1 MNSWRNPSFH
11 YHKSETHAT
20 NSIAFRRRMQER
32 RRQALAT
39 AAEARSKVQPI
50 GGAKKQATK

>member
-1 MNSWRNPSFH
+1 MNSWRDPTFH

-32 RRQALAT
+32 RRQALAA
-39 AAEARSKVQPI
+39 AAETRSKVQPI
-50 GGAKKQATK
+50 AKKQAAK

>member
-1 MNSWRNPSFH
+1 MNHWRDPSFH

-32 RRQALAT
+32 RRQALA
-39 AAEARSKVQPI
+39 AASENRSKVRPI
-50 GGAKKQATK
+50 AGGKKQAQT

>member
-1 MNSWRNPSFH
+1 MNNWRDPSFH

-32 RRQALAT
+32 RRQALAA
-39 AAEARSKVQPI
+39 AAETRSKVQPI
-50 GGAKKQATK
+50 AAAQKRAKA